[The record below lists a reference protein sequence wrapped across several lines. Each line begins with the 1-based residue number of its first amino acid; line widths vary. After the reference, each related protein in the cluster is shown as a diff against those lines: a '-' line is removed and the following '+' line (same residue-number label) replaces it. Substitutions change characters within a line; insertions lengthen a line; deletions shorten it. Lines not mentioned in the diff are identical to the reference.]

1 MRILLFL
8 DILSEI
14 FQLVFQLGLL
24 TRKYVVPAL
33 VFAYVAAERYV
44 YPAFLIPG
52 NYLMVR
58 RMRLAAS

>member
-14 FQLVFQLGLL
+14 FQLVFELGLF
-24 TRKYVVPAL
+24 TRKHVVPAL

>member
-14 FQLVFQLGLL
+14 FQLVFELGLF
-24 TRKYVVPAL
+24 TRKHVVPAL
-33 VFAYVAAERYV
+33 VFAYVAIQHYV
-44 YPAFLIPG
+44 VPAFLIPQ

-58 RMRLAAS
+58 RMRLAGS

>member
-14 FQLVFQLGLL
+14 FQLVFELGLF
-24 TRKYVVPAL
+24 TRKHVIPAAVYL
-33 VFAYVAAERYV
+33 YVAAERYV

-52 NYLMVR
+52 IYLMVR